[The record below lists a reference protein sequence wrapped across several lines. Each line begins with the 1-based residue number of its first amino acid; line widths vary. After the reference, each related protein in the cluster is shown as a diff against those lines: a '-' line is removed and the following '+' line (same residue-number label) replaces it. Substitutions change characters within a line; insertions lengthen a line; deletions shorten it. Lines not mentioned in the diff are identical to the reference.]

1 MMAIYPVIF
10 VLMEANLCCN
20 KMHRFMQVFVV
31 LGILFCSHENKFLFS
46 WLFCLFTFSSCT
58 DMPTYLKVFTLSD
71 DHPFLHF
78 LCADASD
85 EHGVPHWKWCKV
97 IVRRVLQ

>member
-20 KMHRFMQVFVV
+20 KMH
-31 LGILFCSHENKFLFS
+31 
-46 WLFCLFTFSSCT
+46 SCT

-78 LCADASD
+78 LCANASD

>member
-1 MMAIYPVIF
+1 
-10 VLMEANLCCN
+10 
-20 KMHRFMQVFVV
+20 MQVFVV
-31 LGILFCSHENKFLFS
+31 LGILK
-46 WLFCLFTFSSCT
+46 CLFTFSSCT

-85 EHGVPHWKWCKV
+85 EDGVPHWKWCKV